1 MSNEQKY
8 FHDRVVLLLL
18 SICTFLVILASLL
31 VLLRLDSGRNEG
43 YIIQYRTN
51 LGITAYKAGSVSEL
65 VSFALFLVIALVLGV
80 VLSMR
85 VYDVHRQFSVTI
97 LSMTLL
103 LIVLAF
109 IVSNALL
116 VLR

>member
-1 MSNEQKY
+1 MSSEQKY

-18 SICTFLVILASLL
+18 SISTFLVILASLL
-31 VLLRLDSGRNEG
+31 VLLRLDGGRNEG
-43 YIIQYRTN
+43 YIIQYRAN
-51 LGITAYKAGSVSEL
+51 LGIAAYKAGSVSEL
-65 VSFALFLVIALVLGV
+65 VSFALFLIIVLVLSV

-85 VYDVHRQFSVTI
+85 VYDVHRQFSITV
-97 LSMTLL
+97 LSMGLL
-103 LIVLAF
+103 LIILAF

>member
-1 MSNEQKY
+1 MSSEQKY

-18 SICTFLVILASLL
+18 SVSTFLVILGSLL
-31 VLLRLDSGRNEG
+31 ILLRLDSGRNEG

-51 LGITAYKAGSVSEL
+51 LGITAYKAGNVSEL
-65 VSFALFLVIALVLGV
+65 MGFALFLVLVLV
-80 VLSMR
+80 VNTVLSMR
-85 VYDVHRQFSVTI
+85 VYDVHRQYSIGI
-97 LSMTLL
+97 LSMGTL

>member
-1 MSNEQKY
+1 MSAEQKY
-8 FHDRVVLLLL
+8 FHDRLILLLL
-18 SICTFLVILASLL
+18 SVSAFLVILGSLL
-31 VLLRLDSGRNEG
+31 ILLRLDSGRNEG

-51 LGITAYKAGSVSEL
+51 LGITAYKAGNVSEL
-65 VSFALFLVIALVLGV
+65 VGFAVFLVV
-80 VLSMR
+80 VLVINTLMSMR
-85 VYDVHRQFSVTI
+85 VYDVHRQYSITI
-97 LSMTLL
+97 LSLGLL

>member
-1 MSNEQKY
+1 MSSEQKY

-18 SICTFLVILASLL
+18 SISTFLVILASLL
-31 VLLRLDSGRNEG
+31 IVLRLDSGRNEG

-65 VSFALFLVIALVLGV
+65 WAFVLFLVLVLV
-80 VLSMR
+80 VNTVLSMR
-85 VYDVHRQFSVTI
+85 VYDVHRQYSITI
-97 LSMTLL
+97 LSMGTLL
-103 LIVLAF
+103 IILAF

-116 VLR
+116 ILR